1 MIEERVG
8 FMVQGKVQ
16 GVGFRMWVKRAGLE
30 LRLRGSV
37 RNRRDGSVELH
48 VAGPSDA
55 VATLERR
62 LSQGPPGARVT
73 GVVRTPSR
81 MPIPNDGFQIEH
93 DFIPTATK
101 IALINGLIDR
111 LKRANAEFGIT
122 MLIIEHNMRVIMNM
136 ASKIYCLAHGEM
148 LAAGSPEEIQGNQN
162 VVDAYLGAH

>member
-16 GVGFRMWVKRAGLE
+16 GVGFRMWVKRTGLE

-48 VAGPSDA
+48 VAGASES
-55 VATLERR
+55 VASLERR

-81 MPIPNDGFQIEH
+81 MPIPNDGFQVEH
-93 DFIPTATK
+93 T
-101 IALINGLIDR
+101 
-111 LKRANAEFGIT
+111 E
-122 MLIIEHNMRVIMNM
+122 
-136 ASKIYCLAHGEM
+136 
-148 LAAGSPEEIQGNQN
+148 
-162 VVDAYLGAH
+162 